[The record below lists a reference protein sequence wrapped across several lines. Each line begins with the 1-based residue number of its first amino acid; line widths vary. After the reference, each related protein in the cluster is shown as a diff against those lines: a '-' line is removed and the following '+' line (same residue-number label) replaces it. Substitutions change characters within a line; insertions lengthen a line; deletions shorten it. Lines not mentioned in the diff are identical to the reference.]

1 MPQVTDNP
9 DGTKT
14 LSINSEE
21 LRALRS
27 LLLDRVPDVKKVVR
41 AIESPQFK
49 ASVEFL
55 KAVIV

>member
-1 MPQVTDNP
+1 MPHVTDNP

-27 LLLDRVPDVKKVVR
+27 VLLNRVPDVKKAVRVV
-41 AIESPQFK
+41 ESPEFK
-49 ASVEFL
+49 ATVEFL